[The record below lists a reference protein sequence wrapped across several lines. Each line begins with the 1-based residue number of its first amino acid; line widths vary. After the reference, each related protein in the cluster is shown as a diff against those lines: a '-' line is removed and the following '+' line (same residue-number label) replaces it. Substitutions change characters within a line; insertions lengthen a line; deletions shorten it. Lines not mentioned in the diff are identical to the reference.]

1 MGFLSSLGD
10 LAKQFQSGE
19 AGSGQ
24 LEQLLGAAP
33 QSAVAGGLAQVFRS
47 GETAPF
53 AQQASQLFAK
63 SDGTQ
68 QASVLNTL
76 IAAAG
81 PAVLAKLGGGSLAGL
96 LGSAPGT
103 VTPEQAAAVPPEE
116 VQALAEHAEKQDPS
130 IIDKLSQVYAAHP
143 QMIQALGAAALAI
156 AAKHISENH
165 KG

>member
-53 AQQASQLFAK
+53 
-63 SDGTQ
+63 TQ